1 VANVRELAARH
12 RTLIVYGA
20 IGIVGAT
27 LDFLSYTALVL
38 WANMWPVAATII
50 SVTLGIANNFLMNA
64 RWNFRVD
71 DSLWR
76 RWWMFY
82 LVGLTGVVVSAL
94 AIWALVEWTPAG
106 PLMAKLISIPPV
118 VLAQFIANKRY
129 SFAPSNVPE
138 EAIP

>member
-1 VANVRELAARH
+1 MRDLFTRH

-20 IGIVGAT
+20 IGVVGAT

-38 WANMWPVAATII
+38 WVNMWPVTATIV
-50 SVTLGIANNFLMNA
+50 SVTLGIVNNFLMNA
-64 RWNFRVD
+64 RWNFRVN
-71 DSLWR
+71 DSLWN

-94 AIWALVEWTPAG
+94 AIWVLVEWASAG

-118 VLAQFIANKRY
+118 VLAQFLANRRFA
-129 SFAPSNVPE
+129 FAPSRLPE
-138 EAIP
+138 VAAL